1 LIKHTFEIAPVEQ
14 VRPRAARMRNNNRI
28 VLYDVPKVKLFKQ
41 TIGVEASLS
50 YRQPP
55 LKGALKVSIAFY
67 RPINKSASKK
77 QSLLQA
83 SKQALP
89 VVKPDLD
96 NYIKSFIDALHGIYW
111 DDDNQICHID
121 ARKFYSV
128 TPRIEIMVE
137 QISEDKL

>member
-1 LIKHTFEIAPVEQ
+1 MIKHTFEIAPVEQ

-28 VLYDVPKVKLFKQ
+28 VLYDVSKVKLFKH
-41 TIGVEASLS
+41 TVGVEASLS

-67 RPINKSASKK
+67 RPINKSTSKK

-83 SKQALP
+83 SKQVLP

-111 DDDNQICHID
+111 IDDNQICQID
-121 ARKFYSV
+121 AKKFYSI

-137 QISEDKL
+137 PISEDKL